1 MMITRLIAFL
11 LIPCITTG
19 VTLTSVDTYKIK
31 DVTLVTIYGDDT
43 LQIDNFYLSNPPRIV
58 FDFYNA
64 VPKLPSVI
72 PVNLPPL
79 TRLRVGYPTIKPN
92 ATRIVMDVT
101 NIQGYSVLER
111 DTSITV
117 GVVPLHVE
125 KLYPKEITKLRKA
138 PLITLDLTNADI
150 RNVLKMLAD
159 RYNLN
164 IVISEAVTGF
174 ITVHLKKVTPL
185 EAFQSILQAAGC
197 TFVESEG
204 ILIVKPLAETHTI
217 EMDTRIFKLEYL
229 DATDAKESIKN
240 LLSPN
245 GKIDVLYHTYTKEG
259 KRSDLLLVTDIP
271 TNLEKIARVLKEMDK
286 PLPQVSIEAK
296 FIETRLTK
304 DEAMG
309 IDWSM
314 RLRMAGVT
322 APLPLIPAMHWEEMT
337 IATLS
342 PAELTALLE
351 ILQREG
357 RSRLLS
363 NPHVATLENQTAVIT
378 VGTTVPIR
386 QVMIEPTTGREIV
399 TYVERYIPISLKV
412 TPRISEDKYITMTIT
427 PSVEEIV
434 EWRGPPGEER
444 PVTSKR
450 EATTQITVRDGE
462 TITIGGLIKEDRI
475 KTTGKIPIL
484 GDIPILGRLF
494 CYDKVEKKRSEL
506 LILITPHILSR

>member
-1 MMITRLIAFL
+1 
-11 LIPCITTG
+11 
-19 VTLTSVDTYKIK
+19 
-31 DVTLVTIYGDDT
+31 
-43 LQIDNFYLSNPPRIV
+43 
-58 FDFYNA
+58 
-64 VPKLPSVI
+64 
-72 PVNLPPL
+72 
-79 TRLRVGYPTIKPN
+79 
-92 ATRIVMDVT
+92 
-101 NIQGYSVLER
+101 
-111 DTSITV
+111 
-117 GVVPLHVE
+117 
-125 KLYPKEITKLRKA
+125 
-138 PLITLDLTNADI
+138 
-150 RNVLKMLAD
+150 
-159 RYNLN
+159 
-164 IVISEAVTGF
+164 
-174 ITVHLKKVTPL
+174 
-185 EAFQSILQAAGC
+185 
-197 TFVESEG
+197 
-204 ILIVKPLAETHTI
+204 
-217 EMDTRIFKLEYL
+217 
-229 DATDAKESIKN
+229 
-240 LLSPN
+240 
-245 GKIDVLYHTYTKEG
+245 
-259 KRSDLLLVTDIP
+259 
-271 TNLEKIARVLKEMDK
+271 LKEMDK
-286 PLPQVSIEAK
+286 PLPQVSIEAR

-322 APLPLIPAMHWEEMT
+322 TPLPFIPAMHWEEMT

-363 NPHVATLENQTAVIT
+363 NPHVATLENQPAVIT

-386 QVMIEPTTGREIV
+386 QVMIEPATGREIV

-475 KTTGKIPIL
+475 RTTGKIPIL
-484 GDIPILGRLF
+484 GDIPILSRLF
-494 CYDKVEKKRSEL
+494 RYDKIERKRSEL